1 MNTISE
7 LLKLFENIKQVN
19 ILDVLVAIIIVVI
32 FKIFSSI
39 FAYII
44 IKMFYLKIKDKKKIK
59 KNGFYK
65 PLKLFF
71 VLLGIYIGLTVL
83 KIPENIFSNI
93 TKIFRICTIFLITRG
108 SANLFN
114 SDSDTFEKVK
124 EKLNFKGSDTAIN
137 FLSKIIKTI
146 IYIIAGFII
155 TKELGYDL
163 NGLAAGLGI
172 GSVVIALAA
181 QELAKNI
188 IGGFSIIIDKPFGIG
203 DYVETA
209 TFKGTVEDIT
219 FRSTR
224 IRDLN
229 NQIIV
234 VPNSVIADA
243 SLINATK
250 REKRR
255 FELRLTL
262 ELTTP
267 LEKVHEL
274 SNILKETL
282 STHTSILQDSILVY
296 FDTISNNG
304 IDLQIIAYTSI
315 VDFNEFIQFKE
326 ELNYE
331 ILATV
336 EKQQIELAYPSQT
349 VYLKNN
355 E

>member
-1 MNTISE
+1 MNIINQ
-7 LLKLFENIKQVN
+7 LLNVFENIKHIN
-19 ILDVLVAIIIVVI
+19 IFNLALAIIIAIV
-32 FKIFSSI
+32 FKIFSSV

-44 IKMFYLKIKDKKKIK
+44 IKMFNLRNKDKKKIK
-59 KNGFYK
+59 RNGFYK
-65 PLKLFF
+65 PLKVFF
-71 VLLGIYIGLTVL
+71 VLLGIYVGLRVL
-83 KIPENIFSNI
+83 GIPENIFSSI
-93 TKIFRICTIFLITRG
+93 TKIFKICTIFLIAKG

-124 EKLNFKGSDTAIN
+124 GKLNFKGTDTAVN

-163 NGLAAGLGI
+163 NGLATGLGI
-172 GSVVIALAA
+172 GSVVVALAA

-188 IGGFSIIIDKPFGIG
+188 IGGFSIIIDKPFEIG
-203 DYVETA
+203 DYIET
-209 TFKGTVEDIT
+209 TTCVGTVEDIT

-224 IRDLN
+224 IRDIN

-234 VPNSVIADA
+234 VPNSIVADS

-255 FELRLTL
+255 YELRLTL
-262 ELTTP
+262 ELNTP

-274 SNILKETL
+274 SNTLKEL
-282 STHTSILQDSILVY
+282 LNSHTSILKDSILVY

-304 IDLQIIAYTSI
+304 IDLQIISYTSI
-315 VDFNEFIQFKE
+315 IDYKEFLGFKE
-326 ELNYE
+326 QLNYE

-349 VYLKNN
+349 VYVKNN
-355 E
+355 

>member
-1 MNTISE
+1 MNIINQ
-7 LLKLFENIKQVN
+7 LLNVFENIKHIN
-19 ILDVLVAIIIVVI
+19 ILNLTIAIIIAIV
-32 FKIFSSI
+32 FKIFSSVL
-39 FAYII
+39 AYII
-44 IKMFYLKIKDKKKIK
+44 IKMFNLRIKDKKKIK
-59 KNGFYK
+59 RNGFYK
-65 PLKLFF
+65 PIKIFF
-71 VLLGIYIGLTVL
+71 VLLGIYIGFKVL
-83 KIPENIFSNI
+83 EIPENIFSNI
-93 TKIFRICTIFLITRG
+93 TKIFKICTIFLIAKG

-114 SDSDTFEKVK
+114 SDSETFEKVK
-124 EKLNFKGSDTAIN
+124 EKLNFKGTDTAVN

-163 NGLAAGLGI
+163 NGLATGLGI
-172 GSVVIALAA
+172 GSVVVALAA

-188 IGGFSIIIDKPFGIG
+188 IGGFSIIIDRPFEIG
-203 DYVETA
+203 DYIET
-209 TFKGTVEDIT
+209 TTCVGTVEDIT

-224 IRDLN
+224 IRDIN

-234 VPNSVIADA
+234 VPNSIVADS

-255 FELRLTL
+255 YELRLTL
-262 ELTTP
+262 ELNTS

-274 SNILKETL
+274 SNTLKEL
-282 STHTSILQDSILVY
+282 LNSHTSILKDSILVY

-304 IDLQIIAYTSI
+304 IDLQIISYTSI
-315 VDFNEFIQFKE
+315 IDYKDFLEFKE
-326 ELNYE
+326 QLNYE

-349 VYLKNN
+349 VYLKK
-355 E
+355 